1 MTRSTTDAIPA
12 DLCAAAFDEVRVL
25 HVLIEDWFNAR
36 LPATALDT
44 LLQRFGRDFSMVG
57 IPGRRVDR
65 AALATFFAAAHG
77 SRAGLRIEVAALT
90 CSVLPGATCV
100 VRYREDQTDAQGA
113 TSGREAL
120 AVLVPGTS
128 GRLQWQALHE
138 TAIGG

>member
-12 DLCAAAFDEVRVL
+12 DLGAAAFDEVRVL

-36 LPATALDT
+36 LPATALAS
-44 LLQRFGRDFSMVG
+44 LLERFDEDFSMVG
-57 IPGRRVDR
+57 IAGRRVDKT
-65 AALATFFAAAHG
+65 ALATFFAAAHG
-77 SRAGLRIEVAALT
+77 SRRGLRIALASLA

-113 TSGREAL
+113 TTGREAL
-120 AVLVPGTS
+120 AVLVPDKS

-138 TAIGG
+138 TAIGA

>member
-1 MTRSTTDAIPA
+1 MTRPTADAIPA

-44 LLQRFGRDFSMVG
+44 LLQRFDKDFSMVG
-57 IPGRRVDR
+57 IAGRRVDR

-77 SRAGLRIEVAALT
+77 SRAGLRIAVEQLT
-90 CSVLPGATCV
+90 CSVLPGDTCV

-113 TSGREAL
+113 GSARQAL
-120 AVLVPGTS
+120 AVLVPGRD
-128 GRLQWQALHE
+128 GGLQWYALHE